1 VYLRNWVQC
10 RRIAKHYAIGKN
22 ETFESQK
29 RLPSEPNVVVLG
41 CGMGGFTVS
50 SLISKQVGGSA
61 VVTVVEPNERIAFA
75 PAFQWLVFGWRQAEK
90 IQRAPTNLSKKRNVR
105 MVNDKVEK
113 IDLKGRTI
121 RTSSQT
127 IRYDKLVIAL
137 GAEFAFDQVPGLEA
151 YSHNAYS
158 IEGALKLRDAID
170 SFDGGTIAIG
180 ISRLPIKCPP
190 APYELALLLEE
201 HFRRT
206 KKGVEIF
213 FFTPEPHPIPA
224 AGTVIGKQ
232 VERLLN
238 SRGIKYLPK
247 TKLVKVDQ
255 DRIVFENGSEL
266 KHDLLVTTPPHRS
279 SQIVR
284 DAGLTDESGWIPVNP
299 NNLATRHEDVFAI
312 GDITSIETPHGH
324 APYLPKA
331 GVFAQGQAEV
341 LANNLAVSIT
351 KKGEMKQWGGEGS
364 CYLQVAKSES
374 AFLKGTFLSNPP
386 RLEFHPPR
394 RKWFLEKVR
403 LEKEWL
409 KLR

>member
-1 VYLRNWVQC
+1 
-10 RRIAKHYAIGKN
+10 
-22 ETFESQK
+22 
-29 RLPSEPNVVVLG
+29 
-41 CGMGGFTVS
+41 MGGFTVS
-50 SLISKQVGGSA
+50 SLVSKQVGSSA
-61 VVTVVEPNERIAFA
+61 VVTVVEPRTLLPFP
-75 PAFQWLVFGWRQAEK
+75 PAFQWLVFGWRQPET
-90 IQRAPTNLSKKRNVR
+90 IQLDVKGLSKRKNAR
-105 MVNDKVEK
+105 MVNDKVER
-113 IDLKGRTI
+113 IDLKGRTVK
-121 RTSSQT
+121 TSSQT
-127 IRYDKLVIAL
+127 IRYDNLVISL

-158 IEGALKLRDAID
+158 IEGALKLRGAVDNFNG
-170 SFDGGTIAIG
+170 STIAIG

-206 KKGVEIF
+206 KKNVEIY

-247 TKLVKVDQ
+247 TKLAKVDMN
-255 DRIVFENGSEL
+255 RVVFDNGSEL
-266 KHDLLVTTPPHRS
+266 KHDLLVTTPPHHS

-299 NNLATRHEDVFAI
+299 HNLATRHEDVFAI

-341 LANNLAVSIT
+341 VANNLAVSIT

-394 RKWFLEKVR
+394 RKWFLVS
-403 LEKEWL
+403 
-409 KLR
+409 LRSWPDQNHTPTMTCRCAVHIKTICLCQF

>member
-1 VYLRNWVQC
+1 MNRTL
-10 RRIAKHYAIGKN
+10 
-22 ETFESQK
+22 ESEK
-29 RLPSEPNVVVLG
+29 SLPSEPNVVVLG

-50 SLISKQVGGSA
+50 SLLSKQIGSSGI
-61 VVTVVEPNERIAFA
+61 VTIVEPKDRIAFA
-75 PAFQWLVFGWRQAEK
+75 PAFQWLVFGWRQPEK
-90 IQRAPTNLSKKRNVR
+90 IQRESTNLSKKKNVR
-105 MVNDKVEK
+105 MINDRVEK

-121 RTSSQT
+121 KTPSQT
-127 IRYDKLVIAL
+127 IKYDKLVIAL
-137 GAEFAFDQVPGLEA
+137 GTEFAFDQVPGLEA

-158 IEGALKLRDAID
+158 IEGALKLKVAID
-170 SFDGGTIAIG
+170 SFDGGTIGIG
-180 ISRLPIKCPP
+180 ISRVPIKCPP

-201 HFRRT
+201 HFRRR
-206 KKGVEIF
+206 KKKVEIC

-224 AGTVIGKQ
+224 AGNVIGKQ

-238 SRGIKYLPK
+238 TRGIKYLPK
-247 TKLVKVDQ
+247 TRLAKVDK
-255 DRIVFENGSEL
+255 DRVAFENGSEL

-299 NNLATRHEDVFAI
+299 HTLATRHENVFAI

-341 LANNLAVSIT
+341 VANNLTVSIT

-374 AFLKGTFLSNPP
+374 AFLRGAFLSNPP

-394 RKWFLEKVR
+394 RKWFLERVR

-409 KLR
+409 KPK

>member
-1 VYLRNWVQC
+1 LHWG
-10 RRIAKHYAIGKN
+10 RIAKHYAVDKN
-22 ETFESQK
+22 KAFESEK
-29 RLPSEPNVVVLG
+29 RLPSAPNVVVLG
-41 CGMGGFTVS
+41 CGMGGLAVTN
-50 SLISKQVGGSA
+50 LISKQIGGSA
-61 VVTVVEPNERIAFA
+61 TITVLEPKNQIAYA
-75 PAFQWLVFGWRQAEK
+75 PAFHWLVFGWRQPEK
-90 IQRAPTNLSKKRNVR
+90 IQRKPINLSKKKSLRII
-105 MVNDKVEK
+105 NDRVEK

-121 RTSSQT
+121 ETQSET

-158 IEGALKLRDAID
+158 IGGALKLKEAID
-170 SFDGGTIAIG
+170 SFNGGTIAIG

-201 HFRRT
+201 HFRRA
-206 KKGVEIF
+206 KKTVTIH

-238 SRGIKYLPK
+238 TRGIKYMPK
-247 TKLVKVDQ
+247 TKLAKVDK
-255 DRIVFENGSEL
+255 DRVVFESGSDL
-266 KHDLLVTTPPHRS
+266 NYDLLVTTPPHRS

-284 DAGLTDESGWIPVNP
+284 DAGLTDESGWIPVNSH
-299 NNLATRHEDVFAI
+299 NLATRHEDVFAI

-331 GVFAQGQAEV
+331 GVFAEGQAEI

-374 AFLKGTFLSNPP
+374 AFLKGAFLSNPP

-409 KLR
+409 KLK

>member
-1 VYLRNWVQC
+1 VSS
-10 RRIAKHYAIGKN
+10 RIWIGAKRYAIDKKR
-22 ETFESQK
+22 TLESEK

-41 CGMGGFTVS
+41 CGIGGFTVS
-50 SLISKQVGGSA
+50 NLTSKQIGSSA
-61 VVTVVEPNERIAFA
+61 RVTIVEPKERIAFA
-75 PAFQWLVFGWRQAEK
+75 PSLHWLVFGWRQPEN
-90 IQRAPTNLSKKRNVR
+90 IQRKPMNLSKKKNVR
-105 MVNDKVEK
+105 MIKDRAEK

-121 RTSSQT
+121 RTPAQT
-127 IRYDKLVIAL
+127 IKYDKLVIAL

-158 IEGALKLRDAID
+158 IEGALKLREAID
-170 SFDGGTIAIG
+170 SFNGGNIAIG

-201 HFRRT
+201 HFRRAR
-206 KKGVEIF
+206 KKVTIH

-224 AGTVIGKQ
+224 AGTVVGKQ

-238 SRGIKYLPK
+238 ARGIRYLPK
-247 TKLVKVDQ
+247 FKLAKVDG
-255 DRIVFENGSEL
+255 DRVVFENGSEL

-299 NNLATRHEDVFAI
+299 YNLATRHEDVFAI
-312 GDITSIETPHGH
+312 GDTTSIETPHGH

-341 LANNLAVSIT
+341 LANNLAVLIT
-351 KKGEMKQWGGEGS
+351 RKGEMKQWSGEGS
-364 CYLQVAKSES
+364 CYLQVSKSES

-394 RKWFLEKVR
+394 RRWFLEKVR

-409 KLR
+409 KLK

>member
-1 VYLRNWVQC
+1 MSSGI
-10 RRIAKHYAIGKN
+10 RIGAKRYAIDKN
-22 ETFESQK
+22 RTFESEK

-50 SLISKQVGGSA
+50 NLISKQVGSSA
-61 VVTVVEPNERIAFA
+61 IVTIVEPKARIAFA
-75 PAFQWLVFGWRQAEK
+75 PAFQLLVFGWRQPEK
-90 IQRAPTNLSKKRNVR
+90 IQREPTNLSKKKNVR
-105 MVNDKVEK
+105 IIIDKVEK
-113 IDLKGRTI
+113 VDLRGRTI
-121 RTSSQT
+121 KTPSQT
-127 IRYDKLVIAL
+127 IKYDKLVIAL

-158 IEGALKLRDAID
+158 IEGALKLKGAID
-170 SFDGGTIAIG
+170 SFNGGTIAMG

-201 HFRRT
+201 HFRRM
-206 KKGVEIF
+206 KKRVEIY

-224 AGTVIGKQ
+224 AGGVIGKQ

-247 TKLVKVDQ
+247 TKLAKVDK
-255 DRIVFENGSEL
+255 DRVVFENESEL
-266 KHDLLVTTPPHRS
+266 KYDLLVTTPPHRS

-299 NNLATRHEDVFAI
+299 HNLATRHEDVFAI

-341 LANNLAVSIT
+341 VANNLSVSIT

-374 AFLKGTFLSNPP
+374 AFLKGAFLSNPP

-409 KLR
+409 KLK

>member
-1 VYLRNWVQC
+1 M
-10 RRIAKHYAIGKN
+10 
-22 ETFESQK
+22 
-29 RLPSEPNVVVLG
+29 PSEPNVVVLG
-41 CGMGGFTVS
+41 CGMGGFTVAN
-50 SLISKQVGGSA
+50 LISKQIGGSA
-61 VVTVVEPNERIAFA
+61 TVTVIEPKEQIAFA
-75 PAFQWLVFGWRQAEK
+75 PAFHWLVFGWRQPEK
-90 IQRAPTNLSKKRNVR
+90 IQREPTNLSKKKNVR
-105 MVNDKVEK
+105 MINDRVEK
-113 IDLKGRTI
+113 IDLKGRAIKTQ
-121 RTSSQT
+121 TQT
-127 IRYDKLVIAL
+127 IKYDKLVIAL
-137 GAEFAFDQVPGLEA
+137 GAEFAFDQLPGLAA

-158 IEGALKLRDAID
+158 IGGALKLREAID
-170 SFDGGTIAIG
+170 NFNGGTIAIG

-201 HFRRT
+201 HFRRAT
-206 KKGVEIF
+206 KRVEIH
-213 FFTPEPHPIPA
+213 FFTPEPHPMPA
-224 AGTVIGKQ
+224 AGSVIGKQ

-247 TKLVKVDQ
+247 TKLAKVDKN
-255 DRIVFENGSEL
+255 RVIFENGSEL
-266 KHDLLVTTPPHRS
+266 KYDLLVTTPPHRS
-279 SQIVR
+279 SQIVT

-299 NNLATRHEDVFAI
+299 HNLATRHEDVFAI
-312 GDITSIETPHGH
+312 GDVTSIETPHGH

-394 RKWFLEKVR
+394 RKWFLERVR

-409 KLR
+409 KLK

>member
-1 VYLRNWVQC
+1 MPDG
-10 RRIAKHYAIGKN
+10 IAKHYATDKN
-22 ETFESQK
+22 RTLKSEK
-29 RLPSEPNVVVLG
+29 RLPAKPDVVVLG
-41 CGMGGFTVS
+41 CGMGGFTAS
-50 SLISKQVGGSA
+50 NLISKQIGSSA
-61 VVTVVEPNERIAFA
+61 TITVVEPKERLAFA
-75 PAFQWLVFGWRQAEK
+75 PAFQWLVFGWRQPEK
-90 IQRAPTNLSKKRNVR
+90 IQRVATALSKKKNVR
-105 MVNDKVEK
+105 MIKERVEK
-113 IDLKGRTI
+113 IDLKERTVK
-121 RTSSQT
+121 TQSET

-137 GAEFAFDQVPGLEA
+137 GAEFAFDEVPGLEA

-158 IEGALKLRDAID
+158 LEGARKLRDAID
-170 SFDGGTIAIG
+170 SFNGGTTAVG

-201 HFRRT
+201 HFRRA
-206 KKGVEIF
+206 KKKVEIY
-213 FFTPEPHPIPA
+213 FFTPEPHPMPA
-224 AGTVIGKQ
+224 AGSVIGKQ

-238 SRGIKYLPK
+238 SRGVKYLPK
-247 TKLVKVDQ
+247 TKLVKVDK
-255 DRIVFENGSEL
+255 DRVVFENGSEL
-266 KHDLLVTTPPHRS
+266 KYDLLVTTPPHRS
-279 SQIVR
+279 SQIVK

-299 NNLATRHEDVFAI
+299 HNLATRHEDVFAI

-351 KKGEMKQWGGEGS
+351 KKGEMRQWGGEGS

-409 KLR
+409 KLK